1 METITLD
8 LASMYGDHHVTEV
21 RRIIL
26 EIPGVED
33 LYASSSFHQIQ
44 VTFDDKKTSEK
55 EIVEK
60 LEKAGYT
67 KELPVEVE
75 LPGARSSNGDEPP
88 FFRHSAIYPQTEQ
101 TVGFTQKVAYQGRP
115 LWPCPGMGPL
125 KIKDE

>member
-1 METITLD
+1 METITVD

-21 RRIIL
+21 RRILL

-33 LYASSSFHQIQ
+33 LYASSSFHEVQ
-44 VTFDDKKTSEK
+44 VTFDEKKTSEK

-75 LPGARSSNGDEPP
+75 KPGARPSNGNEPP
-88 FFRHSAIYPQTEQ
+88 FFRHSASYAQTKQ
-101 TVGFTQKVAYQGRP
+101 AIGFRQKVSYQGRP

-125 KIKDE
+125 KVKDE